1 MATIFRMPEVAA
13 NTAEA
18 VLAAWSVA
26 ENAAFA
32 AGDAI
37 ATVETDKAAV
47 DIEAEAD
54 GVLLKALVPA
64 GTSVAVGA
72 PIAVLGTQDSTTRE
86 LEAALTL
93 LDLPAAVAQVVREAA
108 ASPAADDVPE
118 SSPRVFASP
127 LARRLASTAGLELA
141 VLDGTGPGGRIIRRD
156 VERAIADLAVVEAA
170 LASPVAVADASV
182 GRGRTVP
189 GASAAPSPLH
199 VDIPHSRMRKAIA
212 TRLTESKQT
221 IPHFYLRGTCR
232 VDKLLKLRKRLNAE
246 GPDRISVND
255 LIIKAA
261 ARTHVLVPGA
271 DVIWTAAAT
280 RSFPTVDVSVAI
292 STGSGLVTP
301 VVRSADQLSISA
313 VAAQV
318 RDFAARA
325 ENGTLRP
332 EDLDG
337 GTLTV
342 TNLGMHGT
350 EEFAAIINPPQA
362 MILAVGAARPEPV
375 VVDGRLKAA
384 TVMRVTLSVDHRV
397 VDGVLAATWMRTFIG
412 VVEHPLRA
420 LR

>member
-13 NTAEA
+13 NTTEA

-26 ENAAFA
+26 ENTAFV

-47 DIEAEAD
+47 DIEADVD
-54 GVLLKALVPA
+54 GVLLKVLVPA
-64 GTSVAVGA
+64 GASVSVGA
-72 PIAVLGTQDSTTRE
+72 PIAVLGTQDSTAHD

-93 LDLPAAVAQVVREAA
+93 LDLPAPVTRQAA
-108 ASPAADDVPE
+108 PAAPSSVPAPNAGAPAGAPAP
-118 SSPRVFASP
+118 SPRVFASP

-141 VLDGTGPGGRIIRRD
+141 ALDGTGPGGRIVRRD
-156 VERAIADLAVVEAA
+156 VEH
-170 LASPVAVADASV
+170 AVARLVVAETPSPSVAATEIAVPSQAAS
-182 GRGRTVP
+182 
-189 GASAAPSPLH
+189 GASSH
-199 VDIPHSRMRKAIA
+199 IDIPHSRMRKAIA

-232 VDKLLKLRKRLNAE
+232 VDKLLKLREQLNAE

-255 LIIKAA
+255 LIVKAA
-261 ARTHVLVPGA
+261 ARTQVLVPGA
-271 DVIWTAAAT
+271 NVVWTPEAT
-280 RSFPTVDVSVAI
+280 RSFPGVDISVAV

-301 VVRSADQLSISA
+301 VLRSAEQPSVSA

-325 ENGTLRP
+325 ENGGLRP
-332 EDLDG
+332 EELEG
-337 GTLTV
+337 GTLTI

-362 MILAVGAARPEPV
+362 MILAVGSARPEPV

-397 VDGVLAATWMRTFIG
+397 VDGVLAAAWMRAFIE